1 MSDAAARVKHRF
13 RRGLDALLG
22 MSAFDLALRLTL
34 VNLLLR
40 PVGGWWVRP
49 FTVALAVLGLLAPGL
64 LRAPMLWLGLTALTG
79 LRVVLDWP
87 LPDNHAYLLFYW
99 CLAVTLSLVLKD
111 SAKILS
117 VNARLMIGLVFA
129 FSVLW
134 KLVLSPDFMN
144 GTFFGVTLLTDP
156 RFEGFARVAGG
167 LSAEGYD
174 ALREFMRGGGTAY
187 VGAEVPEIPPRLAA
201 LSQFLTYWTIAIE
214 AAVAVFFFLPVRL
227 AVSGLR
233 DYFLIIFCVTTYGVA
248 NVDGFGWLLLAMGA
262 AQMGEGRTRVRLL
275 YVAAFL
281 LIIFYGYYTFSRLL

>member
-1 MSDAAARVKHRF
+1 MTDAVARVRAGL
-13 RRGLDALLG
+13 RRGVDAITG
-22 MSAFDLALRLTL
+22 MSAFDLALRMTL

-40 PVGGWWVRP
+40 PVGSWAVRP
-49 FTVALAVLGLLAPGL
+49 FNVALAALGLLVPGL
-64 LRAPMLWLGLTALTG
+64 FRTPLLWLVLTVLTG

-99 CLAVTLSLVLKD
+99 CLAVTISLVMGDPARLL
-111 SAKILS
+111 AI
-117 VNARLMIGLVFA
+117 NARLLIGLVFA

-167 LSAEGYD
+167 LSEEGYE
-174 ALREFMRGGGTAY
+174 ALREFMRGTGGAY
-187 VGAEVPEIPPRLAA
+187 GAPEIPPRLLV
-201 LSQFLTYWTIAIE
+201 LSSFLTYWTIAIE
-214 AAVAVFFFLPVRL
+214 AAVAVLFFLPLRL
-227 AVSGLR
+227 AISGLR
-233 DYFLIIFCVTTYGVA
+233 DYMLILFCLTTYGVA
-248 NVDGFGWLLLAMGA
+248 NVDGFGWLLLAMGV
-262 AQMGEGRTRVRLL
+262 AQAGEGRKRVRLF